1 MYTCPFYC
9 LLIAIPDFVYYNIM
23 DYYNVDK
30 GTTMENSS
38 LFLNKIADLFA
49 SLGLTYISEFEAM
62 LILLAVF
69 FVLLFLLWLVFR
81 KARLW
86 YWKTDIQIDTLKSI
100 DVRLH
105 NVEEKLLQSSTA
117 EVEKAESETSNQ
129 DDEEA
134 SPENLQVAPE
144 QEGLT
149 AVGKSG
155 RIYTEAELE
164 LQIRE

>member
-1 MYTCPFYC
+1 
-9 LLIAIPDFVYYNIM
+9 
-23 DYYNVDK
+23 
-30 GTTMENSS
+30 MENGS
-38 LFLNKIADLFA
+38 LFWDKIIDILKR
-49 SLGLTYISEFEAM
+49 LGLTYISEFGAI

-100 DVRLH
+100 DARLY
-105 NVEEKLLQSSTA
+105 NVEEKLSQSAGRDIDEA
-117 EVEKAESETSNQ
+117 EAEADGEIIVPC
-129 DDEEA
+129 DEEL
-134 SPENLQVAPE
+134 S
-144 QEGLT
+144 QETARTAGERDGLT

-164 LQIRE
+164 IQIRE